1 MADTLMRPRS
11 IGEQAVFAHSR
22 QSAIMAG
29 TRPTT
34 RCASSGSGQLAALGV
49 AGWLSLA
56 AAPTFAIMALIAGVS
71 AIGQPDVICSAMH
84 EMSPL
89 TGMVSMY
96 ALMSVFHL
104 RPWLKLASR
113 RRNRVSPS

>member
-11 IGEQAVFAHSR
+11 TGRQGVFAHGR
-22 QSAIMAG
+22 KSAIMAG

-34 RCASSGSGQLAALGV
+34 GCASSGSGLAALGV

-56 AAPTFAIMALIAGVS
+56 AAPTFAIMALISGVS

-84 EMSPL
+84 DMSPL

-96 ALMSVFHL
+96 ALMSIFHL
-104 RPWLKLASR
+104 TPWLKLAWRQRS
-113 RRNRVSPS
+113 RVSPS